1 MSTDKS
7 IIIYASAQR
16 STSAL
21 RAQYG
26 PARCRMTFD
35 WVFGL
40 ITNED
45 KHRQL
50 QEMPP
55 REGSFS
61 ACGYCPVRCHHV
73 HVPGFYD
80 RRI

>member
-1 MSTDKS
+1 
-7 IIIYASAQR
+7 
-16 STSAL
+16 
-21 RAQYG
+21 
-26 PARCRMTFD
+26 MTFD